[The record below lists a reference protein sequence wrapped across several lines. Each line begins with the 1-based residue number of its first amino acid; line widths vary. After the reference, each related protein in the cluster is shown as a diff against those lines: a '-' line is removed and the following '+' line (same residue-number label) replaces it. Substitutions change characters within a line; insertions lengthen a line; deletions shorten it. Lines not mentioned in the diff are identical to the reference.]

1 MRRVSHGLVAAA
13 VMAAGLSVAATSPAV
28 AAPVVTALA
37 IAPDVAVNDVVFD
50 DVTGRA
56 YVVVPS
62 ADPEFGNHLVAFN
75 PVNGNVLD
83 FVFVGSEPN
92 VVRPSVDGSVV
103 WVGLDGADALVQ
115 VDAATMTVTRT
126 IPLSEGSSP
135 LHVEDIAPLPGDPD
149 DVVVSLRR
157 KGVSP
162 KHGGVILVSDG
173 VIAPDRT
180 GVHTGANLI
189 ETVDDSRVV
198 GFTVD
203 HTGFDY
209 WLLDIDA
216 DGVTVNTSID
226 TAIQGFGTKIT
237 YADGVVYGSNGRAI
251 DAATGGSIASFASG
265 GSAEPV
271 VHDGR
276 VYFGGGTTIQAFS
289 TSTFVPD
296 GPAISVATESIVGT
310 ELTNAGWLA
319 WTETGHFDGR
329 KEFATPTVPADGP
342 ITTGGGRRD
351 FASTPSMQV
360 ADAVYDADHDRVY
373 AVAPSTSPAH
383 PNRLV
388 AFDPSTGAVTDSL
401 FVGSEPWV
409 MALSHDAATIWVG
422 LAGASSL
429 IEVDRA
435 TFTIRRTIALGSG
448 FWGPNHARHLSP
460 VPGDTDAVVATLAE
474 GEHGTI
480 SALVLVDD
488 GVVAPDQLTDPYG
501 ANVHVAVSSTE
512 LLGFDNQTSGFG
524 LYRIAIGPD
533 GLTTT
538 STESTSLRGYSV
550 EFVLVDGQIYGSN
563 GAVIDAATGVGL
575 GTYGGGQVASAI
587 PPIVEGD
594 YVYVADR
601 YPSEIHI
608 FHRAYGNDQDGR
620 LVFDAELRGAIL
632 TPDGFIAWSE
642 SGFETGEIF
651 FAQGAIAGRVTD
663 DQTGTQVADLC
674 VDAFE
679 AGDFDFT
686 LVGTTTTDQYG
697 DWELNLP
704 VGDYW
709 IYYYECEYF
718 DYLSEFHGDALPFFA
733 SQAEVLTVTE
743 HGRIYITAQLRRM
756 FVDVPA
762 GSFYFQPSIF
772 LWYAGITNGCGV
784 HLYCPDARVSRE
796 QMAAFMARFWR
807 LFDTCPTNA
816 SPFADVGPDSFAYY
830 DVGCIAWLGVTTGT
844 GPDTYSPDDFVTRE
858 QMAAFIARL
867 WRAFGLEC
875 PTGAM
880 PFTDVPTSSFAYAD
894 VICIFELGIT
904 TGTSAT
910 TYSPGQ
916 FVNRAQMA
924 AFLERLFDAV
934 LGRSAELGA
943 LSLSATSEPE
953 LRRPG

>member
-1 MRRVSHGLVAAA
+1 MRRVWNGFVAAA
-13 VMAAGLSVAATSPAV
+13 VAVAGLSVAATSPAV

-37 IAPDVAVNDVVFD
+37 VAPDVAVNDVVFD

-62 ADPEFGNHLVAFN
+62 SDPEFGNHLVSFN

-83 FVFVGSEPN
+83 AVFVGSEPN

-115 VDAATMTVTRT
+115 VDAVTMTVTRT
-126 IPLSEGSSP
+126 IPLSEGTSP
-135 LHVEDIAPLPGDPD
+135 LHVEDLAPLPGDPD

-162 KHGGVILVSDG
+162 KHGGVILVSEG

-189 ETVDDSRVV
+189 EAVDDSRVV

-216 DGVTVNTSID
+216 DGVTVNTSMD
-226 TAIQGFGTKIT
+226 TAIEGFGTKIT
-237 YADGVVYGSNGRAI
+237 YDDGVVYASNGRAV
-251 DAATGGSIASFASG
+251 DAATGNSIASFASG

-276 VYFGGGTTIQAFS
+276 VYFGGGTTIQAYS

-296 GPAISVATESIVGT
+296 GAPISVGTESIAGT
-310 ELTNAGWLA
+310 ELTSAGWLV
-319 WTETGHFDGR
+319 WTESGHLEY
-329 KEFATPTVPADGP
+329 EFATPTAPADGP
-342 ITTGGGRRD
+342 ITTGGGRRT
-351 FASTPSMQV
+351 FASTPSIEV
-360 ADAVYDADHDRVY
+360 ADAVYDADHDLVY
-373 AVAPSTSPAH
+373 AVVPSTSPAH

-388 AFDPSTGAVTDSL
+388 SFDPSNGVVIDSI
-401 FVGSEPWV
+401 FVGSEPWAV
-409 MALSHDAATIWVG
+409 ALSHDAATIWVG
-422 LAGASSL
+422 LAGASNL
-429 IEVDRA
+429 IEVDQA
-435 TFTIRRTIALGSG
+435 TFTIRRTIGLGSG
-448 FWGPNHARHLSP
+448 SWGPNHARHLSP
-460 VPGDTDAVVATLAE
+460 VPGDTDAVVATLSE
-474 GEHGTI
+474 NEHATI
-480 SALVLVDD
+480 SALVLVND

-501 ANVHVAVSSTE
+501 ANVHVALSPTE
-512 LLGFDNQTSGFG
+512 LLGYNNQTSGFG

-538 STESTSLRGYSV
+538 STESTSLRGYNV
-550 EFVLVDGQIYGSN
+550 EFVLVDGRIYGSN
-563 GAVIDAATGVGL
+563 GTVVDPTTGNGL
-575 GTYGGGQVASAI
+575 GTFGGGEVWSDIA
-587 PPIVEGD
+587 PMVEGD
-594 YVYVADR
+594 YAYVADR

-608 FHRAYGNDQDGR
+608 FHREFGNDQNGR
-620 LVFDAELRGAIL
+620 LVFDAELQGVIL
-632 TPDGFIAWSE
+632 TPDGFVAWSD
-642 SGFETGEIF
+642 SGFETGEIYY
-651 FAQGAIAGRVTD
+651 AQGAISGWVTD
-663 DQTGTQVADLC
+663 DQTNTQVSDLC
-674 VDAFE
+674 VDAYE
-679 AGDFDFT
+679 AGDFDFG

-697 DWELNLP
+697 DWEMTLP

-733 SQAEVLTVTE
+733 SQAEVVTVTE
-743 HGRIYITAQLRRM
+743 NGHTYITAQLRRM

-807 LFDTCPTNA
+807 LFDTCPSNA

-867 WRAFGLEC
+867 WRAFGLDC
-875 PTGAM
+875 PSGAM
-880 PFTDVPTSSFAYAD
+880 PFTDVSPSSFAYAD

-924 AFLERLFDAV
+924 AFLERLFEAILD
-934 LGRSAELGA
+934 RSAELGGS
-943 LSLSATSEPE
+943 SLSTTSVSSLE
-953 LRRPG
+953 RAD